1 MESDADTAIPPPKA
15 DLFAAAV
22 KDAEKS
28 ILIHNLNL
36 GQSPT
41 LNPATISSKITAV
54 LVLCVAQVDPLA
66 EGMVTAGVKD
76 TIDDIIGL
84 VKNMTLWFWHSP

>member
-1 MESDADTAIPPPKA
+1 MPGIAKVNNRKPLKQLPLGSTEPWNIVGNRNNWKSRISVAVSQSELESDSETSPPNKP
-15 DLFAAAV
+15 DPFAAAV

-41 LNPATISSKITAV
+41 LNPATISSK
-54 LVLCVAQVDPLA
+54 
-66 EGMVTAGVKD
+66 
-76 TIDDIIGL
+76 
-84 VKNMTLWFWHSP
+84 

>member
-1 MESDADTAIPPPKA
+1 LESDAEAAIPPPKA
-15 DLFAAAV
+15 DPFSATV

-41 LNPATISSKITAV
+41 LNPATISSKITAGLYSV
-54 LVLCVAQVDPLA
+54 LLRLTRLPKALLPLA
-66 EGMVTAGVKD
+66 SK
-76 TIDDIIGL
+76 IR
-84 VKNMTLWFWHSP
+84 